1 MNYNGHRME
10 IEKIKS
16 RVLAAFV
23 RANPGIVGC
32 VRFKY
37 RKLEL
42 SLVGNWSR
50 EEQEWS
56 EGMSPEKVKG
66 SPRQLFLSERHA
78 TLLVVGGG
86 GGALRDGTKTAARE
100 TSEEEAFIPIL

>member
-1 MNYNGHRME
+1 MG
-10 IEKIKS
+10 K
-16 RVLAAFV
+16 
-23 RANPGIVGC
+23 
-32 VRFKY
+32 
-37 RKLEL
+37 
-42 SLVGNWSR
+42 WSR

-78 TLLVVGGG
+78 TLLVFLGGV

-100 TSEEEAFIPIL
+100 TSEEEASIPIL